1 MSAGNAGQ
9 PGGARTRRGRL
20 RDRLLAATGVLL
32 LAVAAGCSSDG
43 GGGEGVPVTTAQP
56 SANAD
61 CKPTDELV
69 PPCGAYWGMYVAPGD
84 PKVPVVQSI
93 GAMESQLG
101 RKLDVIFSYHDMS
114 DSPNGTFIREDE
126 VELGR
131 DRILLLSW
139 EAKIWGT
146 PERTLLWR
154 DIASGSMDTLIDK
167 QAQRIKGYG
176 KRVMLGFDGEMDRRE
191 TSGTAAEY
199 VAAYKH
205 IHDRFDKL
213 GVTNVV
219 WVWAVTGFIEY
230 KDKWKSLYPGHD
242 YVDWISYDPYNFA
255 GCRGAKWTDFEQTVK
270 PTYDWFQANGFAD
283 KPIIIGEYSSEVDPK
298 NPSAKADWFRGV
310 PQALKTMPKIK
321 ALLQWNAVLDPE
333 SPNGCDFRLDGPGV
347 VEAFA
352 EAGRD
357 PYVNQPLPDAQAGGS

>member
-1 MSAGNAGQ
+1 MSAGNAGR
-9 PGGARTRRGRL
+9 PGFARARRGLPRG
-20 RDRLLAATGVLL
+20 RLLAAAGVLL
-32 LAVAAGCSSDG
+32 LSVATGCSGDG
-43 GGGEGVPVTTAQP
+43 DGVPVATAQP
-56 SANAD
+56 TAD
-61 CKPTDELV
+61 GCRPTDKLV
-69 PPCGAYWGMYVAPGD
+69 PPCGAYWGMYIAPGD
-84 PKVPVVQSI
+84 PRVPVVEAVGS
-93 GAMESQLG
+93 MESRLG

-114 DSPNGTFIREDE
+114 DGPNGTFIREDE

-139 EAKIWGT
+139 EAKIWGS

-154 DIASGSMDTLIDK
+154 DIAGGSMDALIDK
-167 QAQRIKGYG
+167 QAERIKSYG
-176 KRVMLGFDGEMDRRE
+176 RRVMLGFDGEMDRRE

-205 IHDRFDKL
+205 IHDRFEKL

-219 WVWAVTGFIEY
+219 WVWAVTGFMEY
-230 KDKWKSLYPGHD
+230 KDTWKGLYPGHD

-255 GCRGAKWTDFEQTVK
+255 GCRGAKWQDFAQTVK

-283 KPIIIGEYSSEVDPK
+283 KPIIIGEYSTEVDPK

-321 ALLQWNAVLDPE
+321 AVLQWNAVLEPE
-333 SPNGCDFRLDGPGV
+333 SPNGCDFRLEGPGV

-357 PYVNQPLPDAQAGGS
+357 PYVNQPLPAQAAGGS